1 MSQTIIIREQ
11 LAIAV
16 DSTACRLFAQEC
28 NIDLRKYVV
37 EFPGR
42 YVEIKP
48 RKKKTAIK
56 DAVQLY
62 HSHGRRIARKL
73 WEWAREKAVIWS
85 TLPKP
90 MVFLASET
98 GQIVTQSRN
107 SSMNSS
113 LYGLDKIWMGG
124 RVEMSRPL
132 YNALGEMIDSDQ
144 PQGLVTTDHIQVWL
158 NPAAVRL
165 FNLTSIEQ
173 AVPRD
178 TSKDWLASD
187 LERKRQMV
195 RDAQN
200 DCTFEIDYTTC
211 IGDGTWKKLVN
222 RYRLIDNRYLVGMNI
237 SSEIIERPQIVV

>member
-1 MSQTIIIREQ
+1 MSQTIITREQ
-11 LAIAV
+11 MAIAV

-28 NIDLRKYVV
+28 GIDLRKYIV

-62 HSHGRRIARKL
+62 HSQGKLIARKL

-90 MVFLASET
+90 ITFLACET
-98 GQIVTQSRN
+98 GQIIAQSRN
-107 SSMNSS
+107 SNMTSN
-113 LYGLDKIWMGG
+113 LYAPGKIWMGG

-144 PQGLVTTDHIQVWL
+144 PQGLVTTDNIQVWL

-165 FNLTSIEQ
+165 FKLTSMEE

-178 TSKDWLASD
+178 TSRDWLPVD

-195 RDAQN
+195 RDAG
-200 DCTFEIDYTTC
+200 DSPFEIDYSTS
-211 IGDGTWKKLVN
+211 IGDGTWKKLIN
-222 RYRLIDNRYLVGMNI
+222 QYRLVDNRYLVGMNI
-237 SSEIIERPQIVV
+237 SSEIIERPELTV